1 MTDSTP
7 GTRSETL
14 MFDALADGVRRRI
27 LECLS
32 ECGECTVSELA
43 SRIESVGRTTVS
55 SHLRVLR
62 TSGVVSERRQGRLRF
77 YSLDR
82 QGSVSVAVQYL
93 QKILDSA
100 ASDVGAGFSALASDT
115 PTVND
120 VVPLQ
125 QRSS

>member
-7 GTRSETL
+7 GTRAETL
-14 MFDALADGVRRRI
+14 IFDALADAVRRRI

-100 ASDVGAGFSALASDT
+100 ASDVGAGFSTLASDT
-115 PTVND
+115 PTVNE